1 MEIENKKQIFK
12 KDSEIL
18 IENSISD
25 YDQILKFLSIENIE
39 NELVILENIYNL
51 MKNTKKIQNIIQLEP
66 NKREILY
73 ELFQKFKSNS
83 EKFIKHQANQ
93 AIFITINKI
102 FQQSNKQKYIKH
114 EIVAIADDNNQI
126 SRYISTFYGKFLSII

>member
-39 NELVILENIYNL
+39 NELVMLENIYNL

-66 NKREILY
+66 NKREILF
-73 ELFQKFKSNS
+73 ELFQHINYLIVYIQS
-83 EKFIKHQANQ
+83 EANFD
-93 AIFITINKI
+93 A
-102 FQQSNKQKYIKH
+102 
-114 EIVAIADDNNQI
+114 
-126 SRYISTFYGKFLSII
+126 